1 MGLQAFGDCAGE
13 VESNRLRRKPLCTR
27 QHYANNKLPKIH
39 FSRMSSPSLTLSAQ
53 PVALLFSGG
62 DAPGMNAC
70 LRAVTR
76 LGLNR
81 HQVPVL
87 GIRNGYKGLVD
98 ACKQVRAD
106 GGYEKLRAQI
116 EERTG
121 RWGMITGG
129 QNLILMDHA
138 SVSGIVRTGGIVLG
152 SARCLDFHEK
162 AVRAEAV
169 ALLKNLGVRAL
180 VVCGGDGSLTGA
192 KLLAEESDL
201 RVIGIPATIDNDLDF
216 TEMALGVDTA
226 LNTLTWAVDHFKDT
240 ARSHRRVMILETMGR
255 ASGELARMAAIA
267 SGAEVVIT
275 PNPNRP
281 LTRAAM
287 ERLAASIAAGM
298 RGGRS
303 HTIVLIAEGVEFAPE
318 IIRNRAYVL
327 ADAFKE
333 YFQRTEDLSDL
344 EIRPSVLGH
353 LQRGGLASPQ
363 DSILAARFSEA
374 AMEEA
379 IKPEGRSGITALKRG
394 RVDIV
399 SYDAM
404 AIEDRRAIMQ
414 DMEDL
419 HGVLSSW

>member
-1 MGLQAFGDCAGE
+1 
-13 VESNRLRRKPLCTR
+13 
-27 QHYANNKLPKIH
+27 
-39 FSRMSSPSLTLSAQ
+39 
-53 PVALLFSGG
+53 
-62 DAPGMNAC
+62 MNAC

-98 ACKQVRAD
+98 SCKQARTPE
-106 GGYEKLRAQI
+106 GYEKLRAQVA
-116 EERTG
+116 ERTG

-138 SVSGIVRTGGIVLG
+138 AVSGIVRTGGIVLG

-162 AVRAEAV
+162 PVRDEAV

-180 VVCGGDGSLTGA
+180 IVCGGDGSLTGA
-192 KLLAEESDL
+192 KLLSEESDL

-275 PNPNRP
+275 PNPNKP

-287 ERLAASIAAGM
+287 DKLAANIAAGM

-303 HTIVLIAEGVEFAPE
+303 HTIVLIAEGVVIEPE
-318 IIRNRAYVL
+318 IVRNRAYVL
-327 ADAFKE
+327 ADVFKD
-333 YFQRTEDLSDL
+333 YFKQTDDLSDL

-374 AMEEA
+374 AVAEA
-379 IKPEGRSGITALKRG
+379 MKPDGRSGITALKRG

-399 SYDAM
+399 PYGAEP
-404 AIEDRRAIMQ
+404 IEDRTAMMH
-414 DMEDL
+414 DMEEL
-419 HGVLSSW
+419 HAVLSSW